1 MKHKLKSKSLPILLA
16 AIAIVATGCGSSG
29 SNGNNASNG
38 SNASSS
44 NASSGNDASSSNASG
59 NDASASAWKGTIN
72 MYAQAYTPNAK
83 NITGIKS
90 DQHQLRTL
98 ADEYEKAHPGIK
110 INFVDEEFKDYT
122 QTVRVK
128 AAAGE
133 LFDVYWAQWAELNGT
148 FPKGIAEDL
157 TEYFNKPNPYIP
169 DKATWQEAMND
180 TVVNETASPE
190 GKHYNINGDYVAT
203 AFFYNKDLF
212 QQAGIAEAPK
222 TWAELIDASKKL
234 QAAGIVAM
242 SQAPDYGWF
251 QRHFLTDFFSKDF
264 DTIAGYDKAPGVSS
278 LDEVVAISK
287 GLLNTKDPRFMGWW
301 PVFKQLTDTWKPDYL
316 TGDPGVVGT
325 NARNDFLAG
334 KTAIFYDG
342 SWLPNNAADAGVKF
356 ELGSFNF
363 PTLSASDT
371 PLTTGEDASGAVGG
385 PNAAFQ
391 FAVATKEAD
400 KSMKEPGKKEAVI
413 DWLQFLGTP
422 QHVEQ
427 VVNENGTFVPHWPDT
442 KPNDSMKDL
451 ASQSTKELKA
461 IMVGNS
467 SANLGKDLQR
477 TFGLYL
483 SGNMSIEKATAAVQ
497 KALDAA
503 VKEYQTK
510 NDTDLS
516 QY

>member
-1 MKHKLKSKSLPILLA
+1 MNQMKFKSKMLPILLVA
-16 AIAIVATGCGSSG
+16 FTIAATGCGNSNSNENSG
-29 SNGNNASNG
+29 AAGNGGKTDNTSTNG
-38 SNASSS
+38 TESTSTK
-44 NASSGNDASSSNASG
+44 
-59 NDASASAWKGTIN
+59 AWTGTIN

-90 DQHQLRTL
+90 DQHQLRTI
-98 ADEYEKAHPGIK
+98 ADEYEKLHPGIK

-133 LFDVYWAQWAELNGT
+133 LFDVFWAQWMDLNGT
-148 FPKGIAEDL
+148 LPKGIAEDL
-157 TEYFNKPNPYIP
+157 TEYFNKPNPYIA
-169 DKATWQEAMND
+169 DKATWQEAMNT
-180 TVVNETASPE
+180 TVVSETASPD

-203 AFFYNKDLF
+203 AFFYNKELF

-222 TWAELIDASKKL
+222 TWAELIDACKKL

-242 SQAPDYGWF
+242 SQAPDFGWF
-251 QRHFLTDFFSKDF
+251 QRHFLTDFYSKDF
-264 DTIAGYDKAPGVSS
+264 DTISQFDKAPGISS

-287 GLLNTKDPRFMGWW
+287 GMLDTKDPRFMGWW
-301 PVFKQLTDTWKPDYL
+301 PIFKQLTDNWKPDYL
-316 TGDPGVVGT
+316 TGDPGVVGG

-342 SWLPNNAADAGVKF
+342 SWLPNNAKDAGIKF

-363 PTLSASDT
+363 PTLSAADT
-371 PLTTGEDASGAVGG
+371 PMTTGVDASGAVGG

-400 KSMKEPGKKEAVI
+400 KSMKEAGKKEAVI
-413 DWLQFLGTP
+413 DWLQYLGTA

-467 SANLGKDLQR
+467 SPNLGKDLQR

-483 SGNMSIEKATAAVQ
+483 SGNTSLEKATTAVQ

-503 VKEYQTK
+503 VKEYKTK

>member
-1 MKHKLKSKSLPILLA
+1 MTHLLQRKSLPVLLA
-16 AIAIVATGCGSSG
+16 AIAIMAAGCGSNGASNGGNASG
-29 SNGNNASNG
+29 NAGDAGNNASGGNAATANG
-38 SNASSS
+38 
-44 NASSGNDASSSNASG
+44 GGDAGTA
-59 NDASASAWKGTIN
+59 AWTGTID

-90 DQHQLRTL
+90 DQHQLRAI

-110 INFVDEEFKDYT
+110 INFIDEEFKDYN

-133 LFDVYWAQWAELNGT
+133 LFDVFWAQWADLNGT
-148 FPKGIAEDL
+148 YPKGIAEDL
-157 TEYFNKPNPYIP
+157 TSYFGQPNPYIP
-169 DKATWQEAMND
+169 DKATWQDAMNT
-180 TVVNETASPE
+180 TVVSETAAPD

-212 QQAGIAEAPK
+212 AQAGIAQAPA
-222 TWAELIDASKKL
+222 TWAELIDACKKL

-242 SQAPDYGWF
+242 SQAPDFGWF
-251 QRHFLTDFFSKDF
+251 QRHFLTDFYSKDF

-278 LDEVVAISK
+278 LDEAVAISK
-287 GLLNTKDPRFMGWW
+287 GLLDTKDPRFMGWW
-301 PVFKQLTDTWKPDYL
+301 PIFKQLTDTWKPDYL
-316 TGDPGVVGT
+316 TGDPAVVGT

-356 ELGSFNF
+356 ALGSFNF
-363 PTLSASDT
+363 PTLSSADT
-371 PLTTGEDASGAVGG
+371 PMTTGVDASGAVGG

-391 FAVATKEAD
+391 FSVATPEAD

-413 DWLQFLGTP
+413 DWLRYLGTP
-422 QHVEQ
+422 QRVEQ

-483 SGNMSIEKATAAVQ
+483 SGNLSLEKATANVQ

-503 VKEYQTK
+503 VKEYKTK

>member
-1 MKHKLKSKSLPILLA
+1 MQHRLKSKALPILLA
-16 AIAIVATGCGSSG
+16 ALVLVATGCGS
-29 SNGNNASNG
+29 NASNNG
-38 SNASSS
+38 NGNAASNDNAST
-44 NASSGNDASSSNASG
+44 NAGASS
-59 NDASASAWKGTIN
+59 WTGTIN
-72 MYAQAYTPNAK
+72 MYAQSYTPNPK
-83 NITGIKS
+83 NITGLKA
-90 DQHQLRTL
+90 DQHMLRTI

-157 TEYFNKPNPYIP
+157 TDAFGKPNPYIP

-212 QQAGIAEAPK
+212 AKAGITEAPK

-251 QRHFLTDFFSKDF
+251 QRHFLTDFYSKDF
-264 DTIAGYDKAPGVSS
+264 DTIAAYDKAPGISS
-278 LDEVVAISK
+278 LDEAVGISK
-287 GLLNTKDPRFMGWW
+287 GLLDTKDPRFMGWW
-301 PVFKQLTDTWKPDYL
+301 PVFKQLTDTWKKDDL
-316 TGDPGVVGT
+316 TGDPAVVGT
-325 NARNDFLAG
+325 DARNDFLAG

-342 SWLPNNAADAGVKF
+342 SWLPNNAADAKITF
-356 ELGSFNF
+356 PLGSFNF
-363 PTLSASDT
+363 PTLSAADT
-371 PLTTGEDASGAVGG
+371 AMSTGLDASGAVGG

-391 FAVATKEAD
+391 FAIATKEAD
-400 KSMKEPGKKEAVI
+400 KSMKEDGKQAAVL
-413 DWLQFLGTP
+413 DWLQFVGTP
-422 QHVEQ
+422 EHVEQ
-427 VVNENGTFVPHWPDT
+427 IVNENGNFVPTWPGT
-442 KPNDSMKDL
+442 KPNESMTEL
-451 ASQSTKELKA
+451 ASQASKELKA
-461 IMVGNS
+461 IGVGNS
-467 SANLGKDLQR
+467 SPNLGKDLQR

-483 SGNMSIEKATAAVQ
+483 SGNIDLDKATANVQ

-503 VKEYQTK
+503 TKEYKTK
-510 NDTDLS
+510 NNTDFS